1 MKKIDTPSEKARI
14 TTAIKAFLSAK
25 AAADAAKRAKDEAQA
40 VLLSLLNGDTK
51 AEWVS
56 EGNEYALTA
65 TYGKTR
71 STLDKSLVEKVFGV
85 VVTPECYKVSA
96 PWDELRIKIVK

>member
-1 MKKIDTPSEKARI
+1 MKKIYTPNEKARI

-25 AAADAAKRAKDEAQA
+25 AAADAAKRARDEAQA
-40 VLLSLLNGDTK
+40 VLMSVLDGDTK

-56 EGNEYALTA
+56 DENEYALTA

-71 STLDKSLVEKVFGV
+71 SSLDKNLVERVLGV
-85 VVTPECYKVSA
+85 IVTPDCYRVSA
-96 PWDELRIKIVK
+96 PWDELRIKVVK